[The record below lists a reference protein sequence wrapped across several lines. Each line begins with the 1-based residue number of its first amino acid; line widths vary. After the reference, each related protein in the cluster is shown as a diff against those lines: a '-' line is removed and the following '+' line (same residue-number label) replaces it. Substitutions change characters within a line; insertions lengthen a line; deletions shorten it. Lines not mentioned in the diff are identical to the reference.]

1 MTRAELE
8 AILAKPLADQPG
20 PSVDEFDPWSDIM
33 RNIHGS
39 YSSES
44 DELAVAALIAVRDG
58 KTFEFIE
65 QRGFVGE
72 FMLYVLSG
80 FGLTDYGTSPRGA
93 WPDSGLAD
101 LWNPLIAKWVT
112 YADQQWGVN
121 NWRAA

>member
-1 MTRAELE
+1 MNRAELE
-8 AILAKPLADQPG
+8 AVLAKPIAAQDALSMND
-20 PSVDEFDPWSDIM
+20 FDPWHDIM

-39 YSSES
+39 YSSAS

-65 QRGFVGE
+65 ERGFAGE

-93 WPDSGLAD
+93 WPDGGIAD
-101 LWNPLIAKWVT
+101 LWNTLIAKWVA
-112 YADQQWGVN
+112 YADQRWGVN
-121 NWRAA
+121 EWRES